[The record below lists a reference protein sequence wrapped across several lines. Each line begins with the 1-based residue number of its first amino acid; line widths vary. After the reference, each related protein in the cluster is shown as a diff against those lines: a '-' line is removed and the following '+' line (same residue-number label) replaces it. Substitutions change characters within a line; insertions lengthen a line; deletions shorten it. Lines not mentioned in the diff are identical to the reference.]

1 VKHPPGRQ
9 ATKDPSA
16 LVDSAAGLGIDLMG
30 NQADALLLFELLLLD
45 KAIPLGLVA
54 RGDRTT
60 IRERHIL
67 DSLRAVLALEPS
79 DTDAL
84 DLGSGA
90 GLPGIVVAIAR
101 PSLRVGLVEARGRRA
116 AFLEL
121 AVERLGLPN
130 ALVLAR
136 PAGRLE
142 GVVDF
147 EAEKQRLRKEIE
159 RARKEIA
166 FLEGKLG
173 RPEFVER
180 APADAPGSDQGPGPY
195 TNTPWYQ
202 YLGYPGY
209 QTAKTVRWR
218 QNIHGWCARQRDA
231 HAWRWAAAR
240 ARAASA
246 A

>member
-9 ATKDPSA
+9 ATEDPSA
-16 LVDSAAGLGIDLMG
+16 LIDSAAELGIDLIG

-45 KAIPLGLVA
+45 KAIPLGFVA
-54 RGDRTT
+54 EGDRTT

-67 DSLRAVLALEPS
+67 DSLRAVLALEGS
-79 DTDAL
+79 DTNAL

-130 ALVLAR
+130 AVVLAR

-142 GVVDF
+142 GVVDICF
-147 EAEKQRLRKEIE
+147 ARALAALSEAWNLARPRLRP
-159 RARKEIA
+159 
-166 FLEGKLG
+166 GG
-173 RPEFVER
+173 RLVYFGGQGFREPEQM
-180 APADAPGSDQGPGPY
+180 PADASSFRLLRTPALASSGPLVIM
-195 TNTPWYQ
+195 TLQ
-202 YLGYPGY
+202 
-209 QTAKTVRWR
+209 
-218 QNIHGWCARQRDA
+218 
-231 HAWRWAAAR
+231 
-240 ARAASA
+240 
-246 A
+246 

>member
-1 VKHPPGRQ
+1 MKHPPGRQ

-16 LVDSAAGLGIDLMG
+16 LVDSAAELGIDLMG
-30 NQADALLLFELLLLD
+30 NQADVLLLFEFLLID

-90 GLPGIVVAIAR
+90 GLPGIAVAIAR
-101 PSLRVGLVEARGRRA
+101 PSLQVGLVEARGRRA

-130 ALVLAR
+130 AVVLAR
-136 PAGRLE
+136 PAGRIE
-142 GVVDF
+142 GVVDVCF
-147 EAEKQRLRKEIE
+147 ARALAAFSKAWDLARPRLRP
-159 RARKEIA
+159 R
-166 FLEGKLG
+166 G
-173 RPEFVER
+173 RLVYFGGQGFREPEQM
-180 APADAPGSDQGPGPY
+180 PADASSFRLLRSPALASSGPLVIM
-195 TNTPWYQ
+195 T
-202 YLGYPGY
+202 
-209 QTAKTVRWR
+209 R
-218 QNIHGWCARQRDA
+218 Q
-231 HAWRWAAAR
+231 
-240 ARAASA
+240 
-246 A
+246 